1 MRVAGRP
8 RPSLAER
15 RAKSDTARRVIRLFA
30 GHRRSIAV
38 LSFAVLLSAGLGLGI
53 PLLTKAVF
61 DHGLFPTGGHPH
73 VRLLVVLVATMVA
86 FGVLS
91 GLASIWQTYLSN
103 VVGQE
108 VMHDLRDQLYSHLQG
123 MSLRFFTATRTGEIQ
138 SRIANDIGGVSSAVT
153 STFATFL
160 SDSAIGIT
168 ALVAMALL
176 SWQMTLL
183 SVAVLPMFM
192 FFNRRIGRMR
202 REMSHT
208 IQELLAEMSV
218 ATEETLSV
226 SGALLSKISARGDDA
241 VERYRADSRRLA
253 QLRVRQQMISRT
265 FTGLTSTFLMI
276 IPALVYLIAGIS
288 EANGSVRHL
297 TAGTLVAFLAL
308 QARLY
313 GPVCEMLGVSLDAQ
327 SAMALFERVFE
338 YLDMPHDI
346 VDAPDATAISR
357 AEVRGAVTLRNVYF
371 TYESQLGELVN
382 GRSHSRN
389 GHSGAEGDNR
399 PEWALRDVSLEVRP
413 GELAAIVG
421 PSGAGKTTI
430 SYLIPRLYDP
440 ARGIVEIDGTDIRQ
454 IRLASLAEIIGM
466 VTQDTYLFH
475 ATVRENLLYAKPHA
489 TSEEVEQAARAAAI
503 HERILEMPHGYDTLV
518 GERGYRLSGGEKQR
532 LAIARVLLK
541 GPQVLI
547 LDEATSSLD
556 TRNERL
562 VQAALAPLM
571 HNRTTIAIAH
581 RLSTILAADT
591 IFVLDRGQIVE
602 RGAHNELVR
611 TGGLYAELYHHQF
624 HDGRLEARCND
635 GVVLS
640 SGEVAA
646 AAAA

>member
-1 MRVAGRP
+1 MRVAGRL

-15 RAKSDTARRVIRLFA
+15 RAAPDTTRRVIRLFA
-30 GHRRSIAV
+30 GHRRAIAV

-53 PLLTKAVF
+53 PLLTKVVF
-61 DHGLFPTGGHPH
+61 DDGLFPAGGHPH
-73 VRLLVVLVATMVA
+73 LRLLVVLVATMVA
-86 FGVLS
+86 FGLLG

-153 STFATFL
+153 NTFATFL
-160 SDSAIGIT
+160 SDSAIVVT
-168 ALVAMALL
+168 ALVAMAFL

-183 SVAVLPMFM
+183 SVVVLPVFV

-202 REMSHT
+202 REISHT

-226 SGALLSKISARGDDA
+226 SGALLSKISARGNDA
-241 VERYRADSRRLA
+241 VERYRADSRLLA
-253 QLRVRQQMISRT
+253 QLRVREQMIGRT

-288 EANGSVRHL
+288 EADGSVRHL
-297 TAGTLVAFLAL
+297 TAGTIVAFLAL
-308 QARLY
+308 QARVY
-313 GPVCEMLGVSLDAQ
+313 GPVCDMLGVSLDAQ
-327 SAMALFERVFE
+327 SSMALFERVFE

-371 TYESQLGELVN
+371 TYESKLVH
-382 GRSHSRN
+382 GRSHSHN
-389 GHSGAEGDNR
+389 GHAGAAGDHQ
-399 PEWALRDVSLEVRP
+399 PEWTLRDVSLEVKP

-430 SYLIPRLYDP
+430 SYLMPRLYDP

-454 IRLASLAEIIGM
+454 IRLASLADIIGM

-489 TSEEVEQAARAAAI
+489 SSGEVEEAARAASI

-541 GPQVLI
+541 GPQILI

-602 RGAHNELVR
+602 RGAHEELVR

-640 SGEVAA
+640 NGEVAA